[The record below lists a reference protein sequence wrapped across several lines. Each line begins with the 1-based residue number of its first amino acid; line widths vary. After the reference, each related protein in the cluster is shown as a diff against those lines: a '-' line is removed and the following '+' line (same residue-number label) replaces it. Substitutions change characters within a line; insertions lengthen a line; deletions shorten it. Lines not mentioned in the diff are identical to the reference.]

1 MDPDDTTERP
11 PGKLRTWWHPLLVS
25 LLASRLRD
33 SCEVIGE
40 VNVGRM
46 PLRLDILLIR
56 RLSVELPTIAILEL
70 RSICQRLN
78 AYTLIE
84 FKSPVDT
91 LSRGDWNKLL
101 GCAHLYV
108 AQSESGIA
116 STEVTLMIL
125 APRWTISFGEE
136 VRQSGCAVVEEER
149 GIHRIDGALFRA
161 YVIETDR
168 LAGTAEPVLTVVS
181 HEFIDHRRELIEE
194 LRVNHS
200 EMVYYVLQQ
209 VEQFRRVLPDFED
222 SHMTE
227 QMNQTLEELED
238 AILKRMPTERL
249 LRVLPTE
256 ERLRGLPINEVFNSY
271 SDDEIAR
278 AVADREAKKRK
289 TQNETGTKE

>member
-1 MDPDDTTERP
+1 MDQDNTTDRP

-56 RLSVELPTIAILEL
+56 RLSIELPTIAILEL

-108 AQSESGIA
+108 AQSESGIP
-116 STEVTLMIL
+116 STEITLMIL

-149 GIHRIDGALFRA
+149 GIHRIDGALFRTF
-161 YVIETDR
+161 VIETDR

-181 HEFIDHRRELIEE
+181 HEFIDHRRELIEK
-194 LRVNHS
+194 LRENHA

-209 VEQFRRVLPDFED
+209 VEQFRRLLPEFED

-249 LRVLPTE
+249 LRGRPVE
-256 ERLRGLPINEVFNSY
+256 ERLQGLA
-271 SDDEIAR
+271 DDEIAK
-278 AVADREAKKRK
+278 AFANWEAKKRK
-289 TQNETGTKE
+289 TQNETGSKE